1 MAKIRFICHLLNPQ
15 ENKLSQTKET
25 CTFVVLALLIYVFLT
40 KMLHISS
47 FLLLLFALKTV
58 FKPYLCDLNRF

>member
-1 MAKIRFICHLLNPQ
+1 MVLPLFIY
-15 ENKLSQTKET
+15 
-25 CTFVVLALLIYVFLT
+25 AFLT
-40 KMLHISS
+40 NMLHISS

>member
-1 MAKIRFICHLLNPQ
+1 M
-15 ENKLSQTKET
+15 
-25 CTFVVLALLIYVFLT
+25 VLPLFIYVFLT